1 MAPEYRD
8 LWNSQESSNFNSAV
22 DMWSFG
28 CLIYELFVHKCPFE
42 EEGNS
47 SLKRYVKDK
56 VFPRQPLDKQR
67 ASSESIWLISKLLE
81 PDPDH
86 RPRAEDALEY
96 TWFAVESEP
105 AQQMDDLTTSVE
117 PLTVNSQHRHPSI
130 DSLKSTPD
138 ASARL
143 HPATESAPPAFV
155 ISVAASDENQTG
167 ASSPQSLRPTEFSER
182 GTKVPTT
189 TLNNATPIPDKSIP
203 KPSSPSPLSPRLP
216 PRPKSSNS
224 LRADAH
230 KAHAKPPFV
239 KLPHEDL
246 DTSADEMEV
255 IKPDNIEMPRGSSP
269 MPAKS
274 RRTIMPA
281 PSLRSTKAGKDCI
294 DMDFKGLPL
303 DTRPNPM
310 CDICEARRVFNPV
323 IKPAALYFCK
333 DCDHRPLCARCIMES
348 FHNPADPHEADHKLQ
363 AWIQGHVFPFATF
376 LERFPAMT
384 TSESGLEGDYGRS
397 WLSSDCVFVPPIGGQ
412 LTTRFTMYAPPG
424 EYTVSVDLRTFK
436 CGEAMR
442 SSTIGHYNAMM
453 VKKAKA
459 IKLGSILVGAQTAD
473 RLINPAKENLT
484 YNRYLPEVFKEH
496 AVVLTEEEDRQTVT
510 LGRSVRVEPGRLLE
524 VHIRGSYDSVFFKA
538 GSPFKWWLDEISY
551 EYLVLT
557 SLSPYT
563 RPADTLYN
571 RIAHMGSEEHV
582 ASMGA
587 RKMRENFKEQRAR
600 LQHKQKVQ
608 KNMGLMSQSFIIAG
622 KVIPGGKLLSTL
634 ASGTVKLSASAM
646 KDPQGKAG
654 GIHSAPQVGELVT
667 EVLND
672 VFADQR

>member
-96 TWFAVESEP
+96 TWFDVESKP

-117 PLTVNSQHRHPSI
+117 PLTVNSQHRHPSV

-138 ASARL
+138 ASPRL
-143 HPATESAPPAFV
+143 HPATESAPPAFL
-155 ISVAASDENQTG
+155 ISVAANDDNQTG
-167 ASSPQSLRPTEFSER
+167 ASSPQSLRPTELSER

-189 TLNNATPIPDKSIP
+189 ALNNATPIPHKSIP
-203 KPSSPSPLSPRLP
+203 KPSSPLPLSPRLPPRLKSSSSLRADVNPEHSSPPSLSPRLPPRPKSSHSLRADVSPEITSPTPLSPRLP

-224 LRADAH
+224 LRADVD

-246 DTSADEMEV
+246 DTLADEMEV

-281 PSLRSTKAGKDCI
+281 PSLRSTKKGEDCI

-333 DCDHRPLCARCIMES
+333 DCDHRPLCARCIMET

-384 TSESGLEGDYGRS
+384 TSESGLEGDYGRF
-397 WLSSDCVFVPPIGGQ
+397 WLSSDCAFVPPIGGQ
-412 LTTRFTMYAPPG
+412 LTTRFTMHAPPG

-459 IKLGSILVGAQTAD
+459 VKLGSILVGAQTVD
-473 RLINPAKENLT
+473 RLISPAKENLA

-551 EYLVLT
+551 E
-557 SLSPYT
+557 SPSAKFAK
-563 RPADTLYN
+563 PLYKT
-571 RIAHMGSEEHV
+571 G
-582 ASMGA
+582 
-587 RKMRENFKEQRAR
+587 
-600 LQHKQKVQ
+600 
-608 KNMGLMSQSFIIAG
+608 
-622 KVIPGGKLLSTL
+622 
-634 ASGTVKLSASAM
+634 
-646 KDPQGKAG
+646 
-654 GIHSAPQVGELVT
+654 
-667 EVLND
+667 
-672 VFADQR
+672 